1 MIEASVQICTAGWQC
16 TQAVPVDL
24 DFPEL
29 LSGVRVSF
37 IDRVNLRSRGT
48 AK

>member
-1 MIEASVQICTAGWQC
+1 MIDASVQICTAGWQC

-29 LSGVRVSF
+29 LIWGASF
-37 IDRVNLRSRGT
+37 LHR
-48 AK
+48 